1 VSYTD
6 ESPPDSPTESV
17 TTADP
22 GLKRIHG
29 LSDNL
34 IPIYTSILAAV
45 LLGLVAFIIFK

>member
-1 VSYTD
+1 M
-6 ESPPDSPTESV
+6 SPPDSPTESV

-22 GLKRIHG
+22 GLKRLHG

-45 LLGLVAFIIFK
+45 LLGLVAFVIFKR